1 MFICKYKVL
10 ISFLEYNL
18 EFFYS
23 AIQTRHVI
31 KLSKLQKYVFQH
43 CKVSVRKVIKKDDPE
58 LPKKGNVLGHYE
70 EGEVPIKFMS
80 KVEEYHC
87 QIFLSSD
94 WYGCQLYS

>member
-1 MFICKYKVL
+1 M
-10 ISFLEYNL
+10 
-18 EFFYS
+18 
-23 AIQTRHVI
+23 
-31 KLSKLQKYVFQH
+31 
-43 CKVSVRKVIKKDDPE
+43 RKVIKKDDPE